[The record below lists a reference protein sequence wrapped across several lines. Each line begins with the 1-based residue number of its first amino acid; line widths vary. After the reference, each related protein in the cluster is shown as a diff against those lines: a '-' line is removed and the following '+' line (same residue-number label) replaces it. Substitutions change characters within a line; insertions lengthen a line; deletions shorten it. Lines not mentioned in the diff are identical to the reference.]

1 MNFKLL
7 ISVFPPLI
15 FIFTLLYSNKDE
27 NKTQFPTMQKI
38 SDSKYLF
45 GQVLL
50 DQKERFLEFNA
61 TTNQTNGLIE
71 YALVH
76 EDGKTHESLF
86 RTKVRPQIIH
96 ACLLL
101 LKIPVEQR
109 FFTNLWA
116 EKPSV
121 IEFSKSSIDTKVF
134 WEENGTSVST
144 SLENLA
150 LNSKNQQTLKEGVLI
165 FTGSK
170 KIEETYLAEM
180 SGSII
185 AVYADEEAVINSSDH
200 DSNNDDVWLA
210 NGKEMPEIE
219 VPVKVRFLLP
229 KL

>member
-1 MNFKLL
+1 
-7 ISVFPPLI
+7 
-15 FIFTLLYSNKDE
+15 
-27 NKTQFPTMQKI
+27 MQKI

-121 IEFSKSSIDTKVF
+121 IDFSKSSIDTKVF

>member
-7 ISVFPPLI
+7 ISVFSPLI

-121 IEFSKSSIDTKVF
+121 IDFSKSSIDTKVF